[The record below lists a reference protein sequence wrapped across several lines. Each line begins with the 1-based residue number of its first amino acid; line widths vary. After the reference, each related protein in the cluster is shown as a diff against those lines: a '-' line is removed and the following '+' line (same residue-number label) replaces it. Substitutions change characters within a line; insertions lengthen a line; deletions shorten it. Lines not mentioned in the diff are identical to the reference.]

1 MRPARLSSV
10 EGQAEYA
17 FWHALIRDVAYGQ
30 IPRSARAV
38 KHLAV
43 ADWIEK
49 MAGARLVDHSE
60 LLAHHTTEAIAL
72 GQASGASRPGARA
85 PSGALPR
92 PCRRPG
98 PRARRRRSR
107 CTLSQALELLPQGS
121 EEHGLTLLKLADTAQ
136 WPGRFEEARAHAEA
150 AASELEAVGAARSA
164 ARAYG
169 LLGNVYFQLGEP
181 IACEQPSN
189 ARSSSS
195 NRFRRG
201 RSTSRPTGGW
211 SSLEALSGRSPEA
224 WARVGGEGDRLGEQL
239 GLRRELVRAY
249 QWRGLMRCELGD
261 LAGIEDLERALAEAI
276 ELRMVLVD
284 FRHT

>member
-1 MRPARLSSV
+1 M
-10 EGQAEYA
+10 
-17 FWHALIRDVAYGQ
+17 
-30 IPRSARAV
+30 

-49 MAGARLVDHSE
+49 MAGARLVDDSE

-72 GQASGASRPGARA
+72 GQASGASRDPELELR
-85 PSGALPR
+85 SGAVPR
-92 PCRRPG
+92 PAGDRAS
-98 PRARRRRSR
+98 RARCRSSR
-107 CTLSQALELLPQGS
+107 CTLHAGFLELLTQGS
-121 EEHGLTLLKLADTAQ
+121 EEHGLTLLKLADTRSMA
-136 WPGRFEEARAHAEA
+136 GRFEAARAHAEA

-164 ARAYG
+164 ARAYS

-201 RSTSRPTGGW
+201 RSTSRRTGE

-224 WARVGGEGDRLGEQL
+224 ALEWAEKAIDSGSSSGCGANSSARISGGGSRGASSWTSRGSRTSSEGSPRQSSCAWCS
-239 GLRRELVRAY
+239 R
-249 QWRGLMRCELGD
+249 
-261 LAGIEDLERALAEAI
+261 
-276 ELRMVLVD
+276 